1 VRDDVP
7 CSRPQLALRTA
18 YRHEV
23 AAPPAMDGAVLVR
36 EHTIYAAVVGSRAF
50 VSQLVYQAYSGY
62 VLSPF
67 KKLET
72 DLRRDGT
79 PKWKHVMHL
88 LRLLLAARTLL
99 RDGVVQVDVGPDR
112 DRLLAVRR
120 GERPWAEVESWRIGL
135 HAELDQALDTTPL
148 PPAPDVAR
156 VDTWLRSV
164 RARSLTPPLGTPLDH
179 VRP

>member
-1 VRDDVP
+1 MGHEAPRLPVGRQVV
-7 CSRPQLALRTA
+7 LRAAGAGADGRTVQRGA
-18 YRHEV
+18 TGRV
-23 AAPPAMDGAVLVR
+23 ATV
-36 EHTIYAAVVGSRAF
+36 
-50 VSQLVYQAYSGY
+50 Y
-62 VLSPF
+62 VLSQF

-135 HAELDQALDTTPL
+135 HAELDRALDTTPL
-148 PPAPDVAR
+148 PPAPDVDR
-156 VDTWLRSV
+156 VDAWLRSV